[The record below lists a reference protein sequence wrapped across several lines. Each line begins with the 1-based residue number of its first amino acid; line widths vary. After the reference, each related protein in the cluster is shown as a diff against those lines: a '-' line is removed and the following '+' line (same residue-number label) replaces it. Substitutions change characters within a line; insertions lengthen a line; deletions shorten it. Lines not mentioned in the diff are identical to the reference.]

1 MILSPS
7 KWQQT
12 WSIPYTDRLSRI
24 VWEQQQKK
32 LKIQVLQSF
41 PARMQRVG
49 KLSASGGTEQ
59 SQAEGNK
66 AEEMPTLNKVKK
78 MIYQVVV

>member
-1 MILSPS
+1 
-7 KWQQT
+7 
-12 WSIPYTDRLSRI
+12 
-24 VWEQQQKK
+24 
-32 LKIQVLQSF
+32 
-41 PARMQRVG
+41 MQRVG